1 MRNHNMKHVGKMKNN
16 GARVAVAFRTIPG
29 DPHSAL
35 VIGTNGLADA
45 YHDSLM
51 SLIESEGA
59 QQANELADVLAVRKF
74 PDGSNMLEWLHSRGS
89 LKKVPT
95 NLVLMTPDTKS
106 SIQLDELNILIAD
119 QKGLTLEQL
128 AITEGEAIVVEPN
141 APATQNKWDKARED
155 RATAKAAKEE
165 AETVASIALSPAE
178 MRSRADALYKEA
190 ARLRKDADAIDPPKK
205 KTKVEA

>member
-1 MRNHNMKHVGKMKNN
+1 MKHVGKMKNN

-35 VIGTNGLADA
+35 VIGTNGLADS

-128 AITEGEAIVVEPN
+128 AITEGEMVIVEPN

-165 AETVASIALSPAE
+165 AETVSAISLSPAE

-190 ARLRKDADAIDPPKK
+190 ARLRKEADAVDPPKK
-205 KTKVEA
+205 KTKVEV

>member
-35 VIGTNGLADA
+35 VIGTNGLADS

-128 AITEGEAIVVEPN
+128 AITEGEMVIVEPN

-165 AETVASIALSPAE
+165 AETVSAISLSPAE

-190 ARLRKDADAIDPPKK
+190 ARLRKEADAVDPPKK

>member
-128 AITEGEAIVVEPN
+128 AITEGEAIIVEPN

-165 AETVASIALSPAE
+165 AEMVSSISLSPAE

-190 ARLRKDADAIDPPKK
+190 ARLRKEADAVDPPKK

>member
-1 MRNHNMKHVGKMKNN
+1 MRNYNMKHVGKMKNN

-119 QKGLTLEQL
+119 QKGVTLEQL
-128 AITEGEAIVVEPN
+128 AITEGEEIVVEPN

-155 RATAKAAKEE
+155 KAAAKAEKE
-165 AETVASIALSPAE
+165 AEVSSAISLSPAE

-190 ARLRKDADAIDPPKK
+190 ARLRKEADIIDPPKK
-205 KTKVEA
+205 KVKVEA

>member
-1 MRNHNMKHVGKMKNN
+1 MKHVGKMKNN

-128 AITEGEAIVVEPN
+128 AITEGEEIVVEPN

-165 AETVASIALSPAE
+165 AEIVSSISLSPAE

-190 ARLRKDADAIDPPKK
+190 ARLRKEADAVDPPKK
-205 KTKVEA
+205 KAKVEA

>member
-1 MRNHNMKHVGKMKNN
+1 MKNN

-35 VIGTNGLADA
+35 VIGTNGLADS

-128 AITEGEAIVVEPN
+128 AITEGEMVIVEPN

-165 AETVASIALSPAE
+165 AETVVAISLSPAE

-190 ARLRKDADAIDPPKK
+190 ARLRKEADAVDPPKK

>member
-1 MRNHNMKHVGKMKNN
+1 MRGNNMKHVGKMKNN

-95 NLVLMTPDTKS
+95 NLVLMTPDNKS
-106 SIQLDELNILIAD
+106 QIQLDELNILIAD

-128 AITEGEAIVVEPN
+128 AITEGEMIVVEPN

-155 RATAKAAKEE
+155 RATAKAAKDE
-165 AETVASIALSPAE
+165 AETVADRNLSPAE

-190 ARLRKDADAIDPPKK
+190 ARLRKEADAVDPPKK
-205 KTKVEA
+205 KIKVEA

>member
-1 MRNHNMKHVGKMKNN
+1 MKHVGKMKNN

-35 VIGTNGLADA
+35 VIGTNGLADS

-89 LKKVPT
+89 LTKVPT
-95 NLVLMTPDTKS
+95 KLVLMTPDTKS

-128 AITEGEAIVVEPN
+128 AITEGEMIVVEPN

-155 RATAKAAKEE
+155 RATAKAAKDE
-165 AETVASIALSPAE
+165 AETVAAIALSPAE

-190 ARLRKDADAIDPPKK
+190 ARLRKDADAVDPPKK
-205 KTKVEA
+205 KTKIEA

>member
-35 VIGTNGLADA
+35 VIGTNGLADS

-128 AITEGEAIVVEPN
+128 AITEGEMVIVEPN

-165 AETVASIALSPAE
+165 AETVSAISLSPAE

-190 ARLRKDADAIDPPKK
+190 ARLRKEADAVDPPKK
-205 KTKVEA
+205 KTKVEV

>member
-128 AITEGEAIVVEPN
+128 AITEGEAIIVEPN

-165 AETVASIALSPAE
+165 AETVSAISLSPAE

-190 ARLRKDADAIDPPKK
+190 ARLRKEADAVDPPKK
-205 KTKVEA
+205 KTKVEV